1 VRWSGRKLIVAAC
14 VASVGLVV
22 VFLALGGSSYTPAA
36 TADPCQPRAEP
47 APSGVDE
54 VAQQL
59 TLSALDGAACEL
71 HVSRETLVLALS
83 TSEGRDAFAN
93 DPRLSAALRAGLLRA
108 IDDAAANGTIP
119 APVASALHSV
129 AENLPVDQLIASVR
143 DAGNL
148 LDQASGVLGE
158 IQDFFNGL

>member
-1 VRWSGRKLIVAAC
+1 LSQGGRQLIVAAC

-36 TADPCQPRAEP
+36 TADPCQARAQ
-47 APSGVDE
+47 ATPSGVDE

-71 HVSRETLVLALS
+71 HVSRETLVLALG
-83 TSEGRDAFAN
+83 TADGRDRFAS
-93 DPRLSAALRAGLLRA
+93 DPRLADALRAGLLRA
-108 IDDAAANGTIP
+108 IDDAGRNGTIP

-129 AENLPVDQLIASVR
+129 AEDLPADQLVNAVR
-143 DAGNL
+143 DAGGL
-148 LDQASGVLGE
+148 LGQAGGALGQL
-158 IQDFFNGL
+158 QDFLNGL

>member
-1 VRWSGRKLIVAAC
+1 MSRGGRQLIIAAC

-22 VFLALGGSSYTPAA
+22 AFLALGGSSYTPAA
-36 TADPCQPRAEP
+36 TADPCQPRTEA

-54 VAQQL
+54 VAQQI

-71 HVSRETLVLALS
+71 HISRETLVLALG

-93 DPRLSAALRAGLLRA
+93 DPRLADALRAGLLRA
-108 IDDAAANGTIP
+108 IDDAGQNGTIP
-119 APVASALHSV
+119 GPVASALHAA

-148 LDQASGVLGE
+148 LGQASGVLGE
-158 IQDFFNGL
+158 IQDLFNGL